1 MARRSPSLHPPPE
14 RVGSRAG
21 WQLGLASAAVLLGA
35 ADTYVVVL
43 VLPNMLGGVGL
54 SLDHLQEAAPIIS
67 GFLLGYVAMLPLVG
81 RLSDNYGRTPALVGC
96 LVTFALGS
104 ALTAGAHTLATVVV
118 GRTIQGLG
126 GGGLV
131 PVTLALVADLW
142 PAPRR
147 GLPLGV
153 VGAVQELGS
162 VVGPLYGALV
172 VALAGW
178 RAIFWINLP
187 VGAGLAA
194 GLVATRRRASAP
206 RPAVGLGAAAGAS
219 PPVLAPLG
227 ALARAGDRPDLVGGV
242 LAGLAVAGGVLFLA
256 APTALATSITWGQL
270 YEPLAGGRW
279 AGASTP
285 LALITLG
292 LAFAFAAW
300 ELVAPVL
307 PMVPARLP
315 SPVRPRA
322 PVRLRGPVRPLIPL
336 RQLPAAMR
344 SSDTT
349 GAILLGGALACI
361 IVAFATADP
370 GHQVL
375 GSQARVALP
384 IAAGLAGL
392 FAWREIHCR
401 VPLVDFH
408 AFSARPAYGAIL
420 TNLAVGAA
428 LMAALVD
435 LPIFARVTRFPG
447 SQLDAALVLVRFLA
461 AVPVGAVLGGIA
473 CRRLSRRG
481 AAGVDLGRRA
491 ASGVDLGR
499 RAASGAALA
508 NPAVTAVGMALAA
521 AMFGVM
527 TTWSNTTL
535 GSQLASGFPLHASD
549 LVLVACGLGFG
560 LAIAPVNSAMLGAVR
575 PQLHGVASALVVVAR
590 SIGMLVGLSV
600 LTAVGL
606 HRFFAAQ
613 THIGSPLRLCPAS
626 PGNCQAYQTAVS
638 HAVLSE
644 LHTIFLGAAICAA
657 LAAVLGAALL
667 GGEAVEPD

>member
-491 ASGVDLGR
+491 ASG
-499 RAASGAALA
+499 AALA

>member
-1 MARRSPSLHPPPE
+1 
-14 RVGSRAG
+14 VGSRAG

-43 VLPNMLGGVGL
+43 VLPNMMGGVGL
-54 SLDHLQEAAPIIS
+54 SLDHLQQATPIIS

-81 RLSDNYGRTPALVGC
+81 RLSDNHGRTPALVGC
-96 LVTFALGS
+96 LATFALGS

-187 VGAGLAA
+187 LGAALAA
-194 GLVATRRRASAP
+194 GLVVTSRRPSRGAMAVDASSPAP
-206 RPAVGLGAAAGAS
+206 SLQGGSAHPDAGLERG
-219 PPVLAPLG
+219 
-227 ALARAGDRPDLVGGV
+227 RPDVLGGV

-256 APTALATSITWGQL
+256 APAALATSVTWGRL

-279 AGASTP
+279 AGVSTP
-285 LALITLG
+285 LALGTVG

-307 PMVPARLP
+307 VRRPEP
-315 SPVRPRA
+315 SPVPGVPTSPGPGRRQPRVRPRVW
-322 PVRLRGPVRPLIPL
+322 VRPRVRVRPLIPL
-336 RQLPAAMR
+336 RELPAAIR
-344 SSDTT
+344 SSDIT
-349 GAILLGGALACI
+349 GAILLGGVLACI

-370 GHQVL
+370 GRQIL
-375 GSQARVALP
+375 ASQARVVLP
-384 IAAGLAGL
+384 IAAALAGL
-392 FAWREIHCR
+392 FVWREIHCR
-401 VPLVDFH
+401 TPLVDFR
-408 AFSARPAYGAIL
+408 AFSARPAYGSIL

-435 LPIFARVTRFPG
+435 IPIFARVTRFPN

-461 AVPVGAVLGGIA
+461 AVPVGAVLGGAA
-473 CRRLSRRG
+473 CRGLSRRAPRG
-481 AAGVDLGRRA
+481 G
-491 ASGVDLGR
+491 
-499 RAASGAALA
+499 LA
-508 NPAVTAVGMALAA
+508 NPAVTGVGMALAA
-521 AMFGVM
+521 AMFVIM
-527 TTWSNTTL
+527 TTWSDATL
-535 GSQLASGFPLHASD
+535 GAQLAPGFPLHASD
-549 LVLVACGLGFG
+549 LVLVGAGLGFG
-560 LAIAPVNSAMLGAVR
+560 VAIAPVNAAMLGSVR

-606 HRFFAAQ
+606 HRFFAAE
-613 THIGSPLRLCPAS
+613 THIGSPLRLCPAT
-626 PGNCQAYQTAVS
+626 PANCQAYQAAIS
-638 HAVLSE
+638 RAVLSE
-644 LHTIFLGAAICAA
+644 LHTIFLGAAVCAA

-667 GGEAVEPD
+667 GGEALEPG

>member
-21 WQLGLASAAVLLGA
+21 WQLGLASAAVLVGA

-219 PPVLAPLG
+219 PPVPAPLG

-256 APTALATSITWGQL
+256 APTALATSITWGRL

-491 ASGVDLGR
+491 ASG
-499 RAASGAALA
+499 AALA

>member
-219 PPVLAPLG
+219 PPVPAPLG

-256 APTALATSITWGQL
+256 APTALATSITWGRL

-349 GAILLGGALACI
+349 GAILLGGALAGI

-408 AFSARPAYGAIL
+408 AFSARPAYGAIF

-481 AAGVDLGRRA
+481 AA
-491 ASGVDLGR
+491 GVDLGR